1 MAATCPNGHTSDTD
15 DYCDTC
21 GARIGAASPVAVA
34 AAPAAVEEDG
44 PGEPCPECG
53 AARIG
58 QAMFC
63 EGCGYDFATAK
74 ARRPP
79 ASEEAIEG
87 APALEVVVT
96 ADRAYFDR
104 IAAEGVEFPAYFPSR
119 TFALRS
125 GEITIG
131 RPSAS
136 RGIQPEIDL
145 SGPPL
150 DPAVS
155 HLQAILIR
163 DDRGLY
169 SLIDPGSSNG
179 ISINDDPMPIP
190 PNEPMQVRAGDRIHV
205 GAWTT
210 LTLRAAGGDPRDD

>member
-1 MAATCPNGHTSDTD
+1 MLATCPNGHRSETA

-21 GARIGAASPVAVA
+21 GARIGAASSVAVA
-34 AAPAAVEEDG
+34 AAPAAAEEDG

-58 QAMFC
+58 EALFC
-63 EGCGYDFATAK
+63 EGCGYDFAAAK
-74 ARRPP
+74 ARRPAAP
-79 ASEEAIEG
+79 QQPIEG

-96 ADRAYFDR
+96 ANRAYFDR
-104 IAAEGVEFPAYFPSR
+104 MAAEGLEFPAFCPPR
-119 TFALRS
+119 TFALES
-125 GEITIG
+125 DEITIG
-131 RPSAS
+131 RPSPS

-155 HLQAILIR
+155 HLQAIIIR

-190 PNEPMQVRAGDRIHV
+190 PNEPIQVRPGDRIHV

-210 LTLRAAGGDPRDD
+210 LTLRAAGGDGTDG